1 MLLGTLAFTPG
12 SACQSHEVI
21 RCVVVPSPL
30 PDVGRGSSTS
40 VYPAPGNVELVGVSA
55 ADVAGPFAALFC
67 KELAEALRLLR
78 LSERRPAV
86 PGWSGLGKA
95 EIGRRPLA
103 AGVPPSR

>member
-40 VYPAPGNVELVGVSA
+40 VYPAPAKVELVSA
-55 ADVAGPFAALFC
+55 LTSAVPNPLAAQFF
-67 KELAEALRLLR
+67 KELASTLLLLR
-78 LSERRPAV
+78 LSQPRPAV
-86 PGWSGLGKA
+86 PSLSGLGKTLNCWK
-95 EIGRRPLA
+95 PLA
-103 AGVPPSR
+103 SGVTSSR